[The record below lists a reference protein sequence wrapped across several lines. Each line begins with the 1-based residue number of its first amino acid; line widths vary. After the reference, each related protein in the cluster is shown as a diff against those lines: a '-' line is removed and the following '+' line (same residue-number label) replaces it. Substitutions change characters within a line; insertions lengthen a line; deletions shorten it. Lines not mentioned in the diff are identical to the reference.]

1 MKIYLVHSSKYN
13 FREELYKPLQNSD
26 INKKHEIIYLYDQTD
41 KPGSTKDLIKSCD
54 LVIAEVS
61 FSSMGVGIE
70 LGWASAF
77 NVPIICAHKPGK
89 VGSQFLDII
98 SDHIFEY
105 NDNDSLISRLD
116 TITKIYSHD

>member
-26 INKKHEIIYLYDQTD
+26 LNKKHEIVYLYDQTD

-54 LVIAEVS
+54 LVVAEVS

-77 NVPIICAHKPGK
+77 NVPIICAHKPGQI
-89 VGSQFLDII
+89 GSQFLNII
-98 SDHIFEY
+98 TKHIFEY
-105 NDNDSLISRLD
+105 SDNHSLISHLD
-116 TITKIYSHD
+116 TLVKIYSND